1 MIRACSWCEVKVI
14 GSKVMVKF
22 MIIFSEKISYIRPR
36 SSDLWSMSIVPVWH
50 QRVFLVV
57 TYTLLVW
64 FKSNLVWWLR
74 HPSKWTIFRKFL
86 LKDICT
92 STIYYYS
99 LLSMS
104 PDYRSWWTKP
114 VVDKQ
119 VSLGDQRF
127 IFISVAH
134 VGQFPLSFNQIC
146 YLWWDDG

>member
-1 MIRACSWCEVKVI
+1 MRSRSLGQRSW
-14 GSKVMVKF
+14 SNWWLF
-22 MIIFSEKISYIRPR
+22 LWKISYIRPR

-64 FKSNLVWWLR
+64 FESNLVWWLR
-74 HPSKWTIFRKFL
+74 HPSKWTIFRKYF
-86 LKDICT
+86 LKDIC
-92 STIYYYS
+92 SRTIYYYS

-114 VVDKQ
+114 IVDNQ